1 MTLTI
6 PTLTT
11 SGSVYNV
18 EWLEGVQITFK
29 RLYVHR
35 DYNVDAEITITDE
48 EELSPHILGPM
59 RTSITKTW
67 RSVISDLDAVSE
79 RGDWYQRLTQASI
92 LVQEANRV
100 GAPIVALGTIDPPEP
115 TREILQSI
123 VYEGVPTLIYG
134 PGGIGKSIIGL
145 NFMSAIHHG
154 RSIAGLTAVQSNALV
169 LDWETNESQ
178 TYHRQGEILKAWE
191 VDPGRWPD
199 PDAPDSERTG
209 MVFYRFQ
216 STPLWDDVELLSE
229 AVARLNIGTVLIDSA
244 GPACAGAPEDSAS
257 CLRFF
262 QALRALSPHDKPL
275 QSIILAHVTH
285 AMRAGQAKSSPF
297 GSVFWLNYPR
307 QIWEL
312 QSAQDTG
319 SSIAEFALHNRK
331 SNLGPLQ
338 RAIGFRLR
346 WDDGCS
352 IEAMDIRSNAK
363 LVAGMNLDER
373 ALILLRASPMVAVN
387 NGSMARALSGVEMAK
402 MLDVTE
408 KALSPTLNSDK
419 RFELVEG
426 LWKETASGLDW

>member
-1 MTLTI
+1 MQEDSKVL
-6 PTLTT
+6 
-11 SGSVYNV
+11 SQ
-18 EWLEGVQITFK
+18 LEGVQITFK

-100 GAPIVALGTIDPPEP
+100 GAPIVALGTIEPPEP

-123 VYEGVPTLIYG
+123 VFEGVPTLIFG

-154 RSIAGLTAVQSNALV
+154 REIAGLTAVQSNALV

-178 TYHRQGEILKAWE
+178 TYHRQGEILTAWE

-209 MVFYRFQ
+209 MVYYRFQ
-216 STPLWDDVELLSE
+216 SGPLWDDVELLSE

-244 GPACAGAPEDSAS
+244 GPACAGAPEDSAA

-319 SSIAEFALHNRK
+319 SSVAEFALHNRK

-338 RAIGFRLR
+338 KAIGFRLR

-408 KALSPTLNSDK
+408 KALSPTLHSAK

>member
-11 SGSVYNV
+11 TGSTYTV
-18 EWLEGVQITFK
+18 EWVEGVQITFK

-35 DYNVDAEITITDE
+35 DYNVDAEVTIIDE

-92 LVQEANRV
+92 LVQEAQRV

-115 TREILQSI
+115 TREILQNI
-123 VYEGVPTLIYG
+123 VFEGVPSLIFG

-178 TYHRQGEILKAWE
+178 TYHRQGEILRAWE
-191 VDPGRWPD
+191 VDPGSWPD

-209 MVFYRFQ
+209 MVFYRYQ
-216 STPLWDDVELLSE
+216 SGPLWDDVELLSE
-229 AVARLNIGTVLIDSA
+229 AVARLNISTVLIDSA
-244 GPACAGAPEDSAS
+244 SPACGGEPESS
-257 CLRFF
+257 GQTLKFF
-262 QALRALSPHDKPL
+262 QALRALSPHDRPL
-275 QSIILAHVTH
+275 QSVILAHVTH
-285 AMRAGQAKSSPF
+285 AVRAGQAKSSPF

-319 SSIAEFALHNRK
+319 SSVAEFALHNRK
-331 SNLGPLQ
+331 SNLGPLHK
-338 RAIGFRLR
+338 AIGFRLR
-346 WDDGCS
+346 WDEGCS
-352 IEAMDIRSNAK
+352 IEAMDIRTNAK

-387 NGSMARALSGVEMAK
+387 GSMARALSGAEMAVT
-402 MLDVTE
+402 LNVTE
-408 KALSPTLNSDK
+408 KVLTPTLNSDK